1 MSGLPSSP
9 FGAGRAVD
17 AGAVL
22 RAILRHRWGAG
33 IVGAVALA
41 AAGTLAIG
49 LPDVYEAK
57 AVLLVERQQV
67 PSDYVRSTV
76 TAEFDRRLHTITQS
90 ILGRSALTGLIQKF
104 GLYPDLRAK
113 LPMESVVERLRRN
126 IGVELIRGTQRSAGA
141 VATAFSITYRGDDP
155 RTVAAVTND
164 LASMYMDED
173 LKMRER
179 HAAGTTS
186 FLGRQLDQELKRKL
200 EEQEKVVREFKERH
214 LGELPQQETA
224 NLSALDRL
232 NGQLLLNGER
242 QAQLRVERDA
252 LQKAVSAAGDLPGSA
267 TPEMLRARLE
277 TRRAELGQLRKRFTD
292 KYPDVVQLKAEIEE
306 LERQLA
312 ELGPLPAAETGSAG
326 YPAGPSFDAVTALR
340 RVDAELAGLK
350 TEEQTLRASMARYQQ
365 RVENAPKRE
374 QEFQS
379 LNRDYETM
387 QEIYNSL
394 LKRYEEARLA
404 ESLEHHQ
411 KGEQFRLLDPAVV
424 PEDPTAPNR
433 PAFALFGLVLALAA
447 AGGVILL
454 REWADSSFHSADEL
468 RMAIAVPVLTSIQ
481 RIVTR
486 RDRLRARAFWVF
498 RATAA
503 ATLIGITVVGCYVL
517 ARDNTWL
524 VLLTS

>member
-1 MSGLPSSP
+1 
-9 FGAGRAVD
+9 
-17 AGAVL
+17 
-22 RAILRHRWGAG
+22 
-33 IVGAVALA
+33 
-41 AAGTLAIG
+41 
-49 LPDVYEAK
+49 
-57 AVLLVERQQV
+57 
-67 PSDYVRSTV
+67 
-76 TAEFDRRLHTITQS
+76 
-90 ILGRSALTGLIQKF
+90 
-104 GLYPDLRAK
+104 
-113 LPMESVVERLRRN
+113 
-126 IGVELIRGTQRSAGA
+126 
-141 VATAFSITYRGDDP
+141 
-155 RTVAAVTND
+155 
-164 LASMYMDED
+164 
-173 LKMRER
+173 
-179 HAAGTTS
+179 
-186 FLGRQLDQELKRKL
+186 
-200 EEQEKVVREFKERH
+200 
-214 LGELPQQETA
+214 
-224 NLSALDRL
+224 
-232 NGQLLLNGER
+232 
-242 QAQLRVERDA
+242 
-252 LQKAVSAAGDLPGSA
+252 
-267 TPEMLRARLE
+267 
-277 TRRAELGQLRKRFTD
+277 
-292 KYPDVVQLKAEIEE
+292 
-306 LERQLA
+306 
-312 ELGPLPAAETGSAG
+312 
-326 YPAGPSFDAVTALR
+326 
-340 RVDAELAGLK
+340 
-350 TEEQTLRASMARYQQ
+350 MARYQQ